1 MYYNGLTVLVALA
14 VSVVGTRWFIDWLAD
29 RSLVAVENSRT
40 MHTGTVPQGGG
51 APVILAV
58 IAATLLTSQ
67 VDDRVLVL
75 LVVAA
80 GLAAL
85 SAANDRRDIAFPV
98 RLAAHFVAGSIALAW
113 VLPGALI
120 VFGGVLP
127 FAVDRVVTLV
137 ALVWFMNLYN
147 FMDGIDGMAGV
158 ETIALAGGCFALLGG
173 VPFGG
178 LELALIGAA
187 AGFLVWNWHKARI
200 FLGDV
205 GSIPLGFLVGVLLIH
220 LAMTHSLAAAVVLP
234 LYYLVDA
241 TWTLV
246 ARVGRGERP
255 WDAHREHAYQRAA
268 RALGSHSAVV
278 VRVAAC
284 NVVLIGAAFV
294 AVTLPVVG
302 LGIGICA
309 VALLLF
315 WLEQAAARAV
325 VIGS

>member
-1 MYYNGLTVLVALA
+1 MFYHGLTVAVAFA

-29 RSLVAVENSRT
+29 RSLVAVENNRT
-40 MHTGTVPQGGG
+40 MHTGAIPQGGG
-51 APVILAV
+51 ASVMLAV
-58 IAATLLTSQ
+58 LVATALFGLSDVRVGILLT
-67 VDDRVLVL
+67 
-75 LVVAA
+75 VAA
-80 GLAAL
+80 LLAVL

-98 RLAAHFVAGSIALAW
+98 RLMAHFAAGLAALVW
-113 VLPGALI
+113 VIPADVM

-127 FAVDRVVTLV
+127 FAVDRVITLV

-158 ETIALAGGCFALLGG
+158 ETIAIAFGCFALLGD

-178 LELALIGAA
+178 LELALMGAA

-205 GSIPLGFLVGVLLIH
+205 GSIPLGFLLGVLLIH
-220 LAMTHSLAAAVVLP
+220 LAMTQSLAAAVVLP

-246 ARVGRGERP
+246 ARVARGERP
-255 WDAHREHAYQRAA
+255 WDAHRDHAYQRAA

-278 VRVAAC
+278 VRVATC
-284 NVVLIGAAFV
+284 NVVLVGAALV

-302 LGIGICA
+302 LAIGVCA
-309 VALLLF
+309 VAALLF
-315 WLEQAAARAV
+315 WMEQAAAREG
-325 VIGS
+325 VIAP

>member
-1 MYYNGLTVLVALA
+1 MLYHGLTVLVAFA
-14 VSVVGTRWFIDWLAD
+14 VSVVGTRWFMDWLAD
-29 RSLVAVENSRT
+29 RSLVAVENART
-40 MHTGTVPQGGG
+40 MHRGVVPQGGG

-58 IAATLLTSQ
+58 IVATVLTSQ
-67 VDDRVLVL
+67 VADRVLVL
-75 LVVAA
+75 LVIAA

-98 RLAAHFVAGSIALAW
+98 RLAAHFVAGVIALAW
-113 VLPGALI
+113 ALPGALT

-127 FAVDRVVTLV
+127 VAVDRVATLV

-173 VPFGG
+173 VPFGS

-205 GSIPLGFLVGVLLIH
+205 GSIPLGFLLGVLLVH
-220 LAMTHSLAAAVVLP
+220 LAMTQSLAAAIILP

-246 ARVGRGERP
+246 TRVARGERP

-278 VRVAAC
+278 VRVAVC
-284 NVVLIGAAFV
+284 NGVLIGAALV
-294 AVTLPVVG
+294 ALSLPVVG
-302 LGIGICA
+302 LAIGVCA
-309 VALLLF
+309 VAGLLF
-315 WLEQAAARAV
+315 WMEQAAAREAV
-325 VIGS
+325 IRS